1 VPDQLNIGQK
11 SNVPIVSFIHQDGY
25 TFLES
30 LSEKDKPWDKHRKN
44 ADIISNY
51 YKQGGM
57 DSHAERVSLC
67 SQLLEFKLVPDK
79 KTGQQRL
86 KLSWLLLNSVGF
98 AIVRSVSGDDRSV
111 GRQKPTRIYQR

>member
-1 VPDQLNIGQK
+1 VPDRLNVSHK
-11 SNVPIVSFIHQDGY
+11 ACDPIVTSLPSDEY

-51 YKQGGM
+51 YRQGGM

-67 SQLLEFKLVPDK
+67 SQLLEFKIVPDK
-79 KTGQQRL
+79 QLGQQGATF
-86 KLSWLLLNSVGF
+86 S
-98 AIVRSVSGDDRSV
+98 
-111 GRQKPTRIYQR
+111 

>member
-1 VPDQLNIGQK
+1 MPDQISVGRK
-11 SNVPIVSFIHQDGY
+11 FDKPIVTSSLSDEY

-44 ADIISNY
+44 ADIVSDY

-86 KLSWLLLNSVGF
+86 KLASAKF
-98 AIVRSVSGDDRSV
+98 CRVRHCPIC
-111 GRQKPTRIYQR
+111 Q